1 MYRWYLLLASADVL
15 LTWFILHNGGREA
28 NALAAW
34 VINQAGMPGATFFKF
49 ATVAVVL
56 IACEA
61 AARQSVNAGRC
72 IATLAVGVSLL
83 PVVVGVTLIARLVA
97 SGATVRL

>member
-15 LTWFILHNGGREA
+15 LTWFILLNGGREA

-34 VINQAGMPGATFFKF
+34 VIHQTGMPGATFFKF
-49 ATVAVVL
+49 ATVAFVL
-56 IACEA
+56 IACEV
-61 AARQSVNAGRC
+61 AARQSVKAGRL
-72 IATLAVGVSLL
+72 IASLAVGVNVL

-97 SGATVRL
+97 EGAPVRL